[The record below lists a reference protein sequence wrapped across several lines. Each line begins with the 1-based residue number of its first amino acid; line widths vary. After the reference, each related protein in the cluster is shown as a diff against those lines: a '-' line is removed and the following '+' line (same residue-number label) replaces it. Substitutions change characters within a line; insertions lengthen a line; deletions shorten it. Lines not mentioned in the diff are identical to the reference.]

1 MAEAFDMHTALRSNT
16 DWGSRQMFLE
26 NIIGSLEVG
35 KKADVAIWTAT
46 ATSTC
51 VPTDRSKT

>member
-1 MAEAFDMHTALRSNT
+1 MHTALRSNT